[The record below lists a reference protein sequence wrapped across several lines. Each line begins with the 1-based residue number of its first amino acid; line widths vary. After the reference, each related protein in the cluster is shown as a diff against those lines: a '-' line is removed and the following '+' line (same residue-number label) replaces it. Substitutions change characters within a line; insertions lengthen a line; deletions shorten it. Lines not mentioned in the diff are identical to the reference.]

1 MRALARR
8 IEALEE
14 TAAPQHYTLLIFYDG
29 DEAAFEEKKRRRLAE
44 LPEDAEV
51 TVMRVRWRSPHDD
64 SCDQRGKKGQP

>member
-1 MRALARR
+1 MKSLARR

-14 TAAPQHYTLLIFYDG
+14 TAAPQHYTLLTFYDG
-29 DEAAFEEKKRRRLAE
+29 DEAAYEKMLRCRLAE

-64 SCDQRGKKGQP
+64 SCDQRGKTGQP